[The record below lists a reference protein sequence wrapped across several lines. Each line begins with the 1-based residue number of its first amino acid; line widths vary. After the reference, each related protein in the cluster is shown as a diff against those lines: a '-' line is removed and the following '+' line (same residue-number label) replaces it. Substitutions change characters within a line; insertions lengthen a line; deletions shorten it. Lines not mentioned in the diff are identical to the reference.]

1 MATEQTL
8 EHRVAV
14 RWSDMD
20 ALGHVNNS
28 RYFTYLEEA
37 RLAWFESLPEPWYDD
52 RKGPVVARAACD
64 FKLPITGTMNIVVTS
79 RPGPPGNSSL
89 TLYSDITDETGTQVF
104 AVAEVV
110 LVWIDRE
117 TGRPCGLPESLRRL
131 ASENQ

>member
-1 MATEQTL
+1 MATEPTL

-37 RLAWFESLPEPWYDD
+37 RLAWFESLPEPWYDA
-52 RKGPVVARAACD
+52 RKGPVVARASCD
-64 FKLPITGTMNIVVTS
+64 FKAPITEGGTVLVTS
-79 RPGPPGNSSL
+79 RPGLPGNSSL
-89 TLYSDITDETGTQVF
+89 TLHSKITDEAGTKTF

-117 TGRPCGLPESLRRL
+117 SGKPCPLPESLRRL
-131 ASENQ
+131 AEADR